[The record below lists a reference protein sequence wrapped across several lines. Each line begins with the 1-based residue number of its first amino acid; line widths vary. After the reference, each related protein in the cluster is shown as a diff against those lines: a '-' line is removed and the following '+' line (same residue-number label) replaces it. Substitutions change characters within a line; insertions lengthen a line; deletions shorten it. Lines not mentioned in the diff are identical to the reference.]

1 MSTHELFQLCCCQFG
16 GTRTLRILPKK
27 YHHFAKANLRK
38 HLQSHL
44 SHQWPKLRQLLG
56 KMVIGFDWFCL
67 RKFQNSWTF
76 RPFNILFYICCILPS
91 TILTCDAKS
100 TYCTC
105 SPKTCEKECRRHMLT
120 RTKSRSAPTAACIL
134 EASQGGTWWN
144 RGTVSGWMIFHAA
157 KNQDTK
163 P

>member
-1 MSTHELFQLCCCQFG
+1 MSTHNVINFVASQFG
-16 GTRTLRILPKK
+16 GTRTLRILPQKISPLCQSQPAEASPVPSVAPV
-27 YHHFAKANLRK
+27 AKTEATPGEPCCRFWLVLTK
-38 HLQSHL
+38 EV
-44 SHQWPKLRQLLG
+44 P
-56 KMVIGFDWFCL
+56 
-67 RKFQNSWTF
+67 NSWTF
-76 RPFNILFYICCILPS
+76 RPFNILFYICCILSS

-120 RTKSRSAPTAACIL
+120 RTKSRCAPTAACIL
-134 EASQGGTWWN
+134 EASQGGFPWLTVSDWWN
-144 RGTVSGWMIFHAA
+144 AA